1 MIKKRGKEVFSEPSC
16 DYATLLEFESASC
29 NSSFLHTSENERN
42 PCMTGLEVKKA
53 KREAQGHRKRSK
65 SKPEP
70 ERQFQEH
77 HHIRELKNEF

>member
-42 PCMTGLEVKKA
+42 PCMMGLEVKKQREKLKATGRGA
-53 KREAQGHRKRSK
+53 KASQNRKDN
-65 SKPEP
+65 
-70 ERQFQEH
+70 F
-77 HHIRELKNEF
+77 KNTSI